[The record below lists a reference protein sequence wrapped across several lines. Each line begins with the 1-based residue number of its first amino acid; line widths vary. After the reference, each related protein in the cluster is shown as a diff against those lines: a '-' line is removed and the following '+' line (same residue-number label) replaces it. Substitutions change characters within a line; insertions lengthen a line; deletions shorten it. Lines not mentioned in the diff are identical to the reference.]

1 MPPSSV
7 GSLLE
12 RYRAYLRML
21 ARAQI
26 EPRLRDKVD
35 LSGVVQ
41 QTLFEAFQSI
51 EEFRSREP
59 ARQAAWLRQ
68 ALVNNLRDALRKLT
82 AEARDMHRE
91 RSLDEAVERS
101 SARLELCL
109 AGSGIA
115 PDEEASRH
123 EQLLLLAEALEVLPD
138 DQRLAVERHYLQG
151 EPLSRVAEELGR
163 TTGATA
169 ALLYRTLK
177 KLREALG
184 PLGDP

>member
-1 MPPSSV
+1 MMPPSSV

-26 EPRLRDKVD
+26 EPRLRGKVD

-41 QTLFEAFQSI
+41 QTLFEAFQVI

-101 SARLELCL
+101 SA
-109 AGSGIA
+109 
-115 PDEEASRH
+115 
-123 EQLLLLAEALEVLPD
+123 
-138 DQRLAVERHYLQG
+138 
-151 EPLSRVAEELGR
+151 
-163 TTGATA
+163 
-169 ALLYRTLK
+169 
-177 KLREALG
+177 
-184 PLGDP
+184 